1 MIAIEI
7 DKDQVKRL
15 VEATHKAGKGFKKE
29 IATAINKV
37 SKKTRLDMGKE
48 VREHINIKK
57 AESEKPISVSLSATP
72 ENLQAVVRL
81 KKTPRLG
88 LRHFGAKQNK
98 KGVTAR
104 IGAKGKSFLNKG
116 AFQGPR
122 PGVMKTSWRGNV
134 FRRVGKSRLPI
145 IQIRGVSAYGA
156 YVKNNLA
163 GPQAEAVS
171 AQLVYEIE
179 RRINFNVLRAKGLI
193 KH

>member
-98 KGVTAR
+98 KGVTVR
-104 IGAKGKSFLNKG
+104 IGAKGKSPPIKG